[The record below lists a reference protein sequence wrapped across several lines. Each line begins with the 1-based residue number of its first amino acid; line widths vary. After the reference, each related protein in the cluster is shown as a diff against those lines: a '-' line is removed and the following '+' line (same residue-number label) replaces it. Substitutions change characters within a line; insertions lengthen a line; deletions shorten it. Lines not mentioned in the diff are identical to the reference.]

1 MNNFFSSVQSFSAI
15 SPYSGMNHD
24 ATAFIGCDQD
34 KVNYSVM
41 VLVSLR
47 KQVMN
52 RNSILKYLSIPPK
65 VSIIKS
71 TFVSSTH

>member
-1 MNNFFSSVQSFSAI
+1 MRNLFSFIQSFSAI

-65 VSIIKS
+65 VVINHKNYICI
-71 TFVSSTH
+71 